1 MDKTTIERIYN
12 KLSTIDLTDKIKEKL
27 GLKYLSWAYAWDIL
41 KKNYPDAEMI
51 IYDRKVETKIVK
63 KTEDSEITTTYYND
77 VPYFTDGRT
86 CWVKVGVKIE
96 GIEQIETYPVMD
108 LKNNAVKI
116 ESISSVQVNKAI
128 QRAFVKACAR
138 HGLGMYIYAGE
149 DLPEEDDNISVIVE
163 KMISI
168 TDTEKMPDNLNFDE
182 LKQKVIN
189 NYTKIVEKVK
199 SKIVNEKMATYI
211 QEQLKGTRITRTT
224 TEQQYE
230 LYKINSLL
238 VKIIGEFVK

>member
-1 MDKTTIERIYN
+1 MDKSIVERIYN
-12 KLSTIDLTDKIKEKL
+12 KLSTIDLTEKIKEKL

-51 IYDRKVETKIVK
+51 IYDRKVKTKIVK
-63 KTEDSEITTTYYND
+63 KTEDSEITTTCYND

-96 GIEQIETYPVMD
+96 GVEQIETYPVMD

-149 DLPEEDDNISVIVE
+149 DLPEEDDNISVVVE

-182 LKQKVIN
+182 LKQKVIS

-199 SKIVNEKMATYI
+199 SKTVNEKMATYI
-211 QEQLKGTRITRTT
+211 QEQLKGTRITQTT

-238 VKIIGEFVK
+238 VKIIGEFIK